1 VFARSPWYALPAHLR
16 RFGVRA
22 PWSLARGFSWQSR
35 LTHFAALGSD
45 SCLRLELSR
54 SAHRIYLAGA
64 LHTYPT
70 STNAWVGLPSCVT
83 PSLARTTR
91 RSIEHATPK
100 GDLLALSS
108 VWPAWTRPKRYR
120 NINRSSI
127 DYASRPRLR
136 SRLTLGGL
144 TFPRNPWAYGGR
156 VFHPSFATHAGIRT
170 RQASTAR
177 FPGRFTRLPTL
188 PYPSTPLHPGSSPP
202 GQKSRHD
209 DVVRMP
215 QLLWCA

>member
-22 PWSLARGFSWQSR
+22 PWSLARGFSWQHR
-35 LTHFAALGSD
+35 LTHFAGFGSD
-45 SCLRLELSR
+45 SRLRLDLAIR
-54 SAHRIYLAGA
+54 SPDLPREHPTRLPHVNHRVGWATFLRHPIARPH
-64 LHTYPT
+64 HTRVEWPH
-70 STNAWVGLPSCVT
+70 S
-83 PSLARTTR
+83 
-91 RSIEHATPK
+91 PK
-100 GDLLALSS
+100 GTWSLLATCGRR
-108 VWPAWTRPKRYR
+108 WTRPQRYR

-170 RQASTAR
+170 RQASTTR
-177 FPGRFTRLPTL
+177 FPCCFTRLPTL
-188 PYPSTPLHPGSSPP
+188 PNPPPPLHPGSSPP
-202 GQKSRHD
+202 GQRFHH
-209 DVVRMP
+209 
-215 QLLWCA
+215 

>member
-35 LTHFAALGSD
+35 LTHFAENGSD
-45 SCLRLELSR
+45 SCLRRELEAQPTGFAWWASYTLTPRQPTRGLGYLPASPHR
-54 SAHRIYLAGA
+54 SPAPHKG
-64 LHTYPT
+64 HD
-70 STNAWVGLPSCVT
+70 T
-83 PSLARTTR
+83 PAS
-91 RSIEHATPK
+91 PK
-100 GDLLALSS
+100 GDKVLFSV
-108 VWPAWTRPKRYR
+108 VWPAWTRPERYR

-127 DYASRPRLR
+127 DYALRPRLR

-177 FPGRFTRLPTL
+177 FPGRFTRLTTL
-188 PYPSTPLHPGSSPP
+188 PYPSAPLHPGGSPP
-202 GQKSRHD
+202 GR
-209 DVVRMP
+209 R
-215 QLLWCA
+215 